1 MRASRNLLTSAVIY
15 LAILYLFCFVFVYQ
29 VRSSLD
35 TIHLQRNVEFF
46 APFLLD
52 PFSNRV
58 GARAYVSSW
67 EQGNELLSVNGRP
80 FQGMSMY
87 LRELWNAQQKP
98 VPVKLDAAW
107 HPFFVTVRSAGSRT
121 RVIEFG
127 FPHRTCGIPSVF
139 EAAAFW
145 LISPLFCV
153 LVGFAVVCA
162 RPRAM
167 LAWAH
172 LVLMLSLSQL
182 QIWPDFYMSFQ
193 RTANPMVWSD
203 WLRVP
208 AVGYRAFVQHAW
220 PAALLLAATHFQQPR
235 KAAYRLL
242 MALAAAF
249 LVFAALQAALQIS
262 RSEDY
267 RKLAF
272 VYHAVEDHK
281 TGLALIAVTGITI
294 AAWLTHRRLGVAA
307 LSIALAAG
315 AALFWGPSRITTGQW
330 QKYSDGSFR
339 FDPTIPLAH
348 NTPELI
354 TLLYAA
360 GCVLAVL
367 IAARARLHLR
377 DVAAVVFCVPLLVH
391 VAGCWGGYW
400 YITGPEQFRYWIW
413 VAFPSAGLGLACAT
427 LSVLRRTAPA
437 TTI

>member
-1 MRASRNLLTSAVIY
+1 MRASRNLLTGAITY

-35 TIHLQRNVEFF
+35 TIHLLRNVEFYI
-46 APFLLD
+46 PFVLD
-52 PFSNRV
+52 PFTDRI
-58 GARAYVSSW
+58 GARASSYSRERGAW
-67 EQGNELLSVNGRP
+67 RDSGPDSELHRGDEFLNVNGRP

-98 VPVKLDAAW
+98 VPVKVDAAW
-107 HPFFVTVRSAGSRT
+107 HPFFVTVRSGGSRI

-127 FPHRTCGIPSVF
+127 FPHCTCVIPSLF
-139 EAAAFW
+139 DAAAFW
-145 LISPLFCV
+145 FISPLFCV

-167 LAWAH
+167 LAWAQ

-182 QIWPDFYMSFQ
+182 QIWPDFYMGFQ
-193 RTANPMVWSD
+193 GTVSPSVWSD

-220 PAALLLAATHFQQPR
+220 PAALLLAAAHFQQPR

-262 RSEDY
+262 WSEDY

-307 LSIALAAG
+307 LSIARPAPRCSGGHPASQPASG
-315 AALFWGPSRITTGQW
+315 
-330 QKYSDGSFR
+330 K
-339 FDPTIPLAH
+339 
-348 NTPELI
+348 NTP
-354 TLLYAA
+354 TGAS
-360 GCVLAVL
+360 VL
-367 IAARARLHLR
+367 IQQSLLR
-377 DVAAVVFCVPLLVH
+377 TTL
-391 VAGCWGGYW
+391 
-400 YITGPEQFRYWIW
+400 
-413 VAFPSAGLGLACAT
+413 PS
-427 LSVLRRTAPA
+427 
-437 TTI
+437 